1 MPTALETP
9 LPWWI
14 AGPVLG
20 LVIVALLGVGNKR
33 FGVLGGVTDIVS
45 GSSEG
50 RGLQSWRV
58 MLVLGKRFRLDEWY
72 RRDRRRLE
80 RYRTEEQR
88 QAQAR
93 AELTVQP
100 FETDDPI
107 AGCDMFVSF
116 SGAHG
121 RLRGIVLYNAE
132 LFEPATVA
140 SFTCSAHA
148 FRMRAMIAVSRR
160 LGSRRRSNAARTH
173 VS

>member
-1 MPTALETP
+1 MLEALYPGRPKGSYGQTGGDPVFRVCVDFSEHADSP
-9 LPWWI
+9 LQ
-14 AGPVLG
+14 
-20 LVIVALLGVGNKR
+20 
-33 FGVLGGVTDIVS
+33 T
-45 GSSEG
+45 
-50 RGLQSWRV
+50 
-58 MLVLGKRFRLDEWY
+58 
-72 RRDRRRLE
+72 
-80 RYRTEEQR
+80 

-140 SFTCSAHA
+140 SFIER
-148 FRMRAMIAVSRR
+148 FQAVLASLDRSLDVR
-160 LGSRRRSNAARTH
+160 LSELSTECRI
-173 VS
+173 